1 MGLPFSLLFAPAGGV
16 IREEKER
23 RIRGRCFPDPPS
35 PLSLPRSTSDASEIA
50 DRALHR
56 RSACLLFFASVGPR
70 GFRFKDRRIGLWRP
84 SLVLWRSVFGL
95 LLCGSLWLPE
105 PWVFLAGVRFRVEG
119 EKGGC
124 YLISNRG
131 YRD

>member
-1 MGLPFSLLFAPAGGV
+1 MRVRSQTAP
-16 IREEKER
+16 
-23 RIRGRCFPDPPS
+23 S
-35 PLSLPRSTSDASEIA
+35 IA
-50 DRALHR
+50 DPH
-56 RSACLLFFASVGPR
+56 LLFFASVGPR